1 MMTKDDK
8 EKLRVALQGM
18 CSVMNVKFLDE
29 AGFAFWFMTLQEQSY
44 DDVRQALLEWSKTE
58 KFLPKPSEILAR
70 IKAKHASERA
80 SVMGP
85 DNFDASEGPSKEVVE
100 AFQKSMSETKHRAI
114 PVDAWAYR
122 AMIKEAYGFSI
133 PAFVKNSWR
142 KALGKDPSY
151 NFEDSRGVF
160 PLDDA
165 PDQRTSIYHD
175 CQKLFGPDY
184 EAKHGFKL
192 KYDKELAYKKYNS
205 SPLRYDGWGNAVRSE
220 A

>member
-1 MMTKDDK
+1 MSDPFGDAIRAAKT
-8 EKLRVALQGM
+8 A
-18 CSVMNVKFLDE
+18 NV
-29 AGFAFWFMTLQEQSY
+29 
-44 DDVRQALLEWSKTE
+44 
-58 KFLPKPSEILAR
+58 
-70 IKAKHASERA
+70 
-80 SVMGP
+80 
-85 DNFDASEGPSKEVVE
+85 
-100 AFQKSMSETKHRAI
+100 

-142 KALGKDPSY
+142 KALGKDSSY
-151 NFEDSRGVF
+151 NFEDTRGVF

-184 EAKHGFKL
+184 EAKHGFRL
-192 KYDKELAYKKYNS
+192 EYDKELAYKKYNS

>member
-1 MMTKDDK
+1 MSDPFDDAI
-8 EKLRVALQGM
+8 RAARTA
-18 CSVMNVKFLDE
+18 NV
-29 AGFAFWFMTLQEQSY
+29 
-44 DDVRQALLEWSKTE
+44 
-58 KFLPKPSEILAR
+58 
-70 IKAKHASERA
+70 
-80 SVMGP
+80 
-85 DNFDASEGPSKEVVE
+85 
-100 AFQKSMSETKHRAI
+100 

-184 EAKHGFKL
+184 EAKHGFRL
-192 KYDKELAYKKYNS
+192 EYDKELAYKKYNS

>member
-1 MMTKDDK
+1 MSDPFDDAI
-8 EKLRVALQGM
+8 RAARTA
-18 CSVMNVKFLDE
+18 NV
-29 AGFAFWFMTLQEQSY
+29 
-44 DDVRQALLEWSKTE
+44 
-58 KFLPKPSEILAR
+58 
-70 IKAKHASERA
+70 
-80 SVMGP
+80 
-85 DNFDASEGPSKEVVE
+85 
-100 AFQKSMSETKHRAI
+100 

-184 EAKHGFKL
+184 EAKHGFEL